1 MADKP
6 SSSRRD
12 FLTGRAAADA
22 TADALERM
30 ADKVG
35 QFADQLSPPAPPIPS
50 QPGYVLTLQR
60 RAMACDFEVRLN
72 ATPSEP
78 NAESSATTAALES
91 LDLIEEL
98 ESQLTIYRDTS
109 EILELNRHAADRPV
123 EVEPGLFGVLQVAD
137 RLYHE
142 TQGAFD
148 LTAGP
153 LSRVWGFDRRAG
165 RMPSEDEIAT
175 ARRHVGWKHVE
186 LLEASRC
193 VEFDEAGVEINVNSI
208 GKGYAL
214 DRAGELLAQRNVTDF
229 LYHGGRSTLLASGSR
244 AGDDGWSAGLR
255 HPVRP
260 QERIAEFHLRNEAL
274 STSGSATQSFI
285 HRGKRYGH
293 LIDPRTGW
301 PAEGLIT
308 ATVIAPSAALADALS
323 TAFYVM
329 GLERVSEYCDSHREI
344 KTLLVL
350 PAKHA
355 GEIEVVRFNF

>member
-35 QFADQLSPPAPPIPS
+35 QFADQLSPPAPATPS

-91 LDLIEEL
+91 LDLIEAL

-109 EILELNRHAADRPV
+109 EMLELNRHAANRPV
-123 EVEPGLFGVLQVAD
+123 EVEPGLFAMLQVAD

-175 ARRHVGWKHVE
+175 AREHVGWNHVD

-193 VEFDEAGVEINVNSI
+193 IKFDEAGVEINVNSI

-214 DRAGELLAQRNVTDF
+214 DRAGELLAERGVTDF

-260 QERIAEFHLRNEAL
+260 QERIAEFCLRGEAL

-329 GLERVSEYCDSHREI
+329 GLERVREYCDSHREI

-355 GEIEVVRFNF
+355 GEIEVVRLNF